1 MIRRKNKMKEKIVG
15 KLLSGKFLMTIAVTF
30 TICYL
35 ALTGKVDA
43 KDFMVLAT
51 MVAGTYFGQSVAKKV
66 E

>member
-1 MIRRKNKMKEKIVG
+1 MKEKIVT
-15 KLLSGKFLMTIAVTF
+15 KLLSGKFIMTIAVVF
-30 TICYL
+30 TLCYL

-43 KDFMVLAT
+43 KDFMVIAT

>member
-15 KLLSGKFLMTIAVTF
+15 KLMSGKFLMTIAVTF